1 MQKIA
6 EAGAG
11 VLLVHH
17 PRKGDGNQGQAAR
30 GSGAFAATVDII
42 VELRRFEPDN
52 LEDKRRVISVMGR
65 FGTDERVVEWRGGAH
80 FAYVG
85 DRQGAHASELL
96 EAITKTLQYEGRPLS
111 VKELIENWPS
121 DPEPSK
127 RTVERAI
134 KAAVEAGEL
143 VISRAATRGPKG
155 LQALYD
161 LPQEASEFDPFA
173 FDEEPSQQE
182 LFEI

>member
-52 LEDKRRVISVMGR
+52 LEDKRRIISVMGR

-85 DRQGAHASELL
+85 DKQGARANELL
-96 EAITKTLQYEGRPLS
+96 EAIIKTLEYEGRPMS
-111 VKELIENWPS
+111 VKELIDCWP
-121 DPEPSK
+121 DDDVPSK
-127 RTVERAI
+127 RTVEKAI
-134 KAAVEAGEL
+134 RAAVEEGDV
-143 VISRAATRGPKG
+143 VITRPATRGPKG
-155 LQALYD
+155 LPALYD
-161 LPQEASEFDPFA
+161 LPEKTLDYDPFA

-182 LFEI
+182 LFET